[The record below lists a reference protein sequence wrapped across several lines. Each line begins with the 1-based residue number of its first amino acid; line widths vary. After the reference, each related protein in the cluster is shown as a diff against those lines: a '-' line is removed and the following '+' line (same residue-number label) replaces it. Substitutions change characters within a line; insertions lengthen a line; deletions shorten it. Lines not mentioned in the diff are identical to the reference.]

1 MHGADDRG
9 DGFTLFAGDRIAN
22 RSLEHTSRFGFPDK
36 PRSSLTVIVIHA
48 AALGTIASLITAP
61 SGMSP
66 VSTYRHRATASLR
79 ASATTMIRRM
89 RGDCPAALASYQRD
103 SELPL

>member
-22 RSLEHTSRFGFPDK
+22 RSLERTSRFGFPDK
-36 PRSSLTVIVIHA
+36 PRSSVTVIVIHA
-48 AALGTIASLITAP
+48 AVALGTIASLITAP

-79 ASATTMIRRM
+79 ASATSMIRRM
-89 RGDCPAALASYQRD
+89 RGLASYQRD